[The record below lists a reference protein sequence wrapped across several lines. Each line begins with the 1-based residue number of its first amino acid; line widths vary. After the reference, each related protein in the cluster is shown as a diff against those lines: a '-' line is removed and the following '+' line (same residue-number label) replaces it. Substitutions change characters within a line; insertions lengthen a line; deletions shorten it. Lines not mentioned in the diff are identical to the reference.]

1 MSTIMR
7 KMITVNRCER
17 IYRAQE
23 MNDEIPGFYHSYI
36 LFICKNPGMSQEVI
50 AKELCFNKSSVTRH
64 LSKLEKD
71 GYVTRQVSEKDKR
84 ELLVLPTQ
92 KMLDTLPEVK
102 KITNRWDNLIAE
114 SVSDEEMVIFREIL
128 DKITS
133 RSLEIVYPED

>member
-7 KMITVNRCER
+7 KMITVSRCER
-17 IYRAQE
+17 IYRSQE
-23 MNDEIPGFYHSYI
+23 MKDEIPGFYHSYI
-36 LFICKNPGMSQEVI
+36 LFICKNPGKSQEVI

-71 GYVTRQVSEKDKR
+71 GYVTRRVSEKDKR
-84 ELLVLPTQ
+84 ELLVFPTE
-92 KMLDTLPEVK
+92 KMLDMLPEVK
-102 KITNRWDNLIAE
+102 KITKRWDNLIAE
-114 SVSDEEMVIFREIL
+114 SVSDEEMIIFKEIL